1 VQRAVRAVQRAVRAA
16 QRAEEKPSID
26 PFRRGHYHAGRK
38 QSSWRRITMKFSI
51 IGTGVMGRGWI
62 TQCAM
67 NGHEV
72 HCYDSNTETLK
83 GTVPYCKGLAE
94 KVAKK
99 LKIADPEFASKCVA
113 NIKTHEDRGAFL
125 TAAKASD
132 VFLEVI
138 FEDMKL
144 KCSVLSEM
152 LPQLPAKVYFW
163 SNTSS
168 LDIDVLAQAGG
179 RPERSIVTHGM
190 NPVPMMPGVEVVPG
204 KATSG
209 ETIEFARSVLL
220 EMKKAPFVA
229 PNIPGFWVNRLLV
242 PQMLD
247 AVRLLEQGKIRVEDG
262 DVGLNTSLGHP
273 QGTFKL
279 HDFVTTITLLR
290 VALEMYQAS
299 SDPRMYPPLLLMRM
313 VKNGELGASS
323 GKGFY
328 DWSDPRNPKARD
340 LSQYVI
346 KTTDEMLDKVK

>member
-1 VQRAVRAVQRAVRAA
+1 
-16 QRAEEKPSID
+16 
-26 PFRRGHYHAGRK
+26 
-38 QSSWRRITMKFSI
+38 MKFAI

-67 NGHEV
+67 TGHAV
-72 HCYDSNTETLK
+72 HCFDTNAEMLA
-83 GTVPYCKGLAE
+83 GTPAACEQLAG

-99 LKIADPEFASKCVA
+99 FKIEDPEFGRKTFQ
-113 NIKTHEDRGAFL
+113 NIKTYADKAAFMQ
-125 TAAKASD
+125 TAKDCD

-138 FEDMKL
+138 FEDLKL
-144 KCSVLSEM
+144 KCAVLSEL
-152 LPQLPAKVYFW
+152 LPQLPDKVVFW

-168 LDIDVLAQAGG
+168 LDIDMMGAAGG

-190 NPVPMMPGVEVVPG
+190 NPVPLMPGVEVVPG
-204 KATSG
+204 AKTSA
-209 ETIEFARSVLL
+209 ETVAFTRNTLL
-220 EMKKAPFVA
+220 EMKKAPFLA

-247 AVRLLEQGKIRVEDG
+247 AVRLLEQGKIKVEDG
-262 DVGLNTSLGHP
+262 DIGLNTSLGHP

-279 HDFVTTITLLR
+279 HDFVTTPTMLR

-299 SDPRMYPPLLLMRM
+299 NDPRLYPPLLLMRM
-313 VKNGELGASS
+313 VKNGEFGASS

-340 LSQYVI
+340 LSRYVVGAAEDMTGQL
-346 KTTDEMLDKVK
+346 K